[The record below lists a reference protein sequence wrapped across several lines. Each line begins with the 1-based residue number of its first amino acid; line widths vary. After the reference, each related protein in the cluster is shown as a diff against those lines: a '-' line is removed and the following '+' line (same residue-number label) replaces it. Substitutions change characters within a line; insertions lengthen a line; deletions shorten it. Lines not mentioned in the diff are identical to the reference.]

1 MLPCIPP
8 GLSCYPQTLNGSQ
21 QDSSVQNEE
30 AVGLE
35 LYILCDPEPGLS
47 SLAIQLIIHMC
58 FGSSCPQRGYSLPS
72 SPDLAFQ
79 PPSNCLRFIEV
90 PFHGFAA

>member
-8 GLSCYPQTLNGSQ
+8 GLSCYPQTLNGPQ

-35 LYILCDPEPGLS
+35 PYILCDPEPGLP
-47 SLAIQLIIHMC
+47 SLTVQSIIHMF

-72 SPDLAFQ
+72 NLVLAFRS
-79 PPSNCLRFIEV
+79 PPNCLRFNEV
-90 PFHGFAA
+90 PLHWFAA